1 MPVHAG
7 SKRDRLLR
15 LWLPED
21 ADEGAASRE
30 RAAAGEDEAASTS
43 RAADSCEVMKLCLIK
58 DAAEHGDHYIN
69 FKTDYNDN
77 DKITKIVKTTRIKI
91 MILIT
96 KTMIMI
102 RTLLLMIIIKA

>member
-7 SKRDRLLR
+7 SKRERLLR

-43 RAADSCEVMKLCLIK
+43 RAVAAAHSCEASSV
-58 DAAEHGDHYIN
+58 AEV
-69 FKTDYNDN
+69 F
-77 DKITKIVKTTRIKI
+77 VKT
-91 MILIT
+91 
-96 KTMIMI
+96 
-102 RTLLLMIIIKA
+102 